1 LPGEVILEMID
12 AGIQGGIYNGLQAI
26 TAGSAGLRR
35 TKLVNLRTAGKG
47 KGKDPFRPCQVNP
60 TSPVLALGEV
70 LPEANVYTTN
80 G

>member
-1 LPGEVILEMID
+1 MVVLISEVALK
-12 AGIQGGIYNGLQAI
+12 GGF
-26 TAGSAGLRR
+26 SAR
-35 TKLVNLRTAGKG
+35 KI
-47 KGKDPFRPCQVNP
+47 NP